1 MASGGDRIAWRE
13 PATPQEGS
21 DMSRTLRIGIA
32 VLLALA
38 SGRVNAQQVIEVHE
52 LLAPD
57 RPEAWAMNHAAAA
70 TFFTGFGTT
79 QPLTRWRWRF
89 TAELDQ
95 VPLLN
100 ADQRAVGFN
109 GDKTE
114 DLNKSPVF
122 GRLRASVGLP
132 WGLVG
137 ELGWT
142 PPVTINGAKAVGLVS
157 AAVSRNLWTRGPWA
171 LSARAWGERGG
182 ISGDITCPAAL
193 AGLADPQRNPYD
205 CQAPSKD
212 HLQLD
217 LYGVE
222 FAASRAVGAWRW
234 HAGAGY
240 VRTELE
246 VQVDARTF
254 GFRDRTRLTANAGR
268 HYLVLGIGRTLG
280 RSGTLTAELLHEPLP
295 VRRLDDASAHDDAFT
310 GLRLAWAISL

>member
-1 MASGGDRIAWRE
+1 MAFGWRHDGLAQTRYAQKGSGMAN
-13 PATPQEGS
+13 
-21 DMSRTLRIGIA
+21 TLRIGIA

-38 SGRVNAQQVIEVHE
+38 SGRANAQQVIEDHE

-70 TFFTGFGTT
+70 TLFTGFGTT
-79 QPLTRWRWRF
+79 QALARWQWRL

-95 VPLLN
+95 VPLLD
-100 ADQRAVGFN
+100 ARQRAVGFN

-122 GRLRASVGLP
+122 GRVRASVGLP

-142 PPVTINGAKAVGLVS
+142 PPVAIHGAKAVGLVS

-182 ISGDITCPAAL
+182 ISGDITCPAVL

-222 FAASRAVGAWRW
+222 FAASRVVGAWRW

-246 VQVDARTF
+246 VQVDALTF

-268 HYLVLGIGRTLG
+268 HYLVLGVSRTLG
-280 RSGTLTAELLHEPLP
+280 WSGTLTAELLHEPLP
-295 VRRLDDASAHDDAFT
+295 VRRPGDASAQDDAFT

>member
-1 MASGGDRIAWRE
+1 MHRS
-13 PATPQEGS
+13 
-21 DMSRTLRIGIA
+21 SRLL
-32 VLLALA
+32 VLLLSVTAA
-38 SGRVNAQQVIEVHE
+38 RVHAQQVINDHE
-52 LLAPD
+52 RLAPD

-79 QPLTRWRWRF
+79 QQLARGQWSV

-95 VPLLN
+95 VPFLS

-142 PPVTINGAKAVGLVS
+142 PPVTLNGAKAVGLLS
-157 AAVSRNLWTRGPWA
+157 AAVSRDLWTHGPWA
-171 LSARAWGERGG
+171 VSGRAWGQRGG
-182 ISGDITCPAAL
+182 ISGDITCPADL
-193 AGLADPQRNPYD
+193 AGLDDPQRNPYG
-205 CQAPSKD
+205 CEAPSKD
-212 HLQLD
+212 NLQLD
-217 LYGVE
+217 VYGAE

-234 HAGAGY
+234 HAGLGL

-246 VQVDARTF
+246 VQVDALTF

-268 HYLVLGIGRTLG
+268 HYLVLGVGRVLG
-280 RSGTLTAELLHEPLP
+280 RAGTLTAELLHEPLP
-295 VRRLDDASAHDDAFT
+295 VRRPGDIAAHDDAFT
-310 GLRLAWAISL
+310 GLRLAWRIAL